1 MEAYLNMAGPG
12 VSIAIHLKI
21 MNSNIYERQFLQS
34 MDINQDMELSFQS
47 PYTTADHNPFN
58 WPGLWDFLSLGKII
72 LFIILKK
79 GGVLFSC
86 TINAYEKKY
95 FYLYHIAQN
104 ERAQEVHIPVA
115 HTRTRVT
122 RAQKNM
128 VISLYFDGRVRTTV
142 RAVAIEVGMAA
153 STAGNY
159 IAVEKRRR
167 LALGMP
173 LFPNRQE

>member
-1 MEAYLNMAGPG
+1 
-12 VSIAIHLKI
+12 
-21 MNSNIYERQFLQS
+21 
-34 MDINQDMELSFQS
+34 
-47 PYTTADHNPFN
+47 
-58 WPGLWDFLSLGKII
+58 
-72 LFIILKK
+72 
-79 GGVLFSC
+79 
-86 TINAYEKKY
+86 
-95 FYLYHIAQN
+95 
-104 ERAQEVHIPVA
+104 
-115 HTRTRVT
+115 
-122 RAQKNM
+122 M